1 MTTSKHLT
9 PDEIVVLRE
18 TLKLS
23 EGEFASRIGLTDRR
37 LLKMYETGMQRPD
50 EKVHKAL
57 LRLLQRTA
65 GRSPKLKKLLAAIKS
80 RTVDIQ

>member
-1 MTTSKHLT
+1 MTTSKYLS
-9 PDEIVVLRE
+9 PEEIVLLRE

-23 EGEFASRIGLTDRR
+23 EGEFASRIGLADRR
-37 LLKMYETGMQRPD
+37 LLKMYETGAQRPD
-50 EKVHKAL
+50 EKIHKSL

-65 GRSPKLKKLLAAIKS
+65 GRSPKLKKMLAAIKS

>member
-1 MTTSKHLT
+1 MTASKYLS
-9 PDEIVVLRE
+9 PDEIVLLRE

-23 EGEFASRIGLTDRR
+23 EGEFASRIGLADRR
-37 LLKMYETGMQRPD
+37 LLKMYETGSQRPD

-57 LRLLQRTA
+57 LRLLQRSA

>member
-1 MTTSKHLT
+1 MTASKYLS
-9 PDEIVVLRE
+9 PSEIATLRE

-23 EGEFASRIGLTDRR
+23 EGEFASRIGVTDRQ
-37 LLKMYETGMQRPD
+37 LVKLYESGAQRPD
-50 EKVHKAL
+50 EKVHKAI

-65 GRSPKLKKLLAAIKS
+65 GRSPKLKKLLATVRS